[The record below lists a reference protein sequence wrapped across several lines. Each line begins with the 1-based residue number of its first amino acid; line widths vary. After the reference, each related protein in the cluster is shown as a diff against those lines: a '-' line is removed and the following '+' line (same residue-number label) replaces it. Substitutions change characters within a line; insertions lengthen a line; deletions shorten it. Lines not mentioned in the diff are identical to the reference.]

1 MVKVR
6 IPQPLQK
13 YVDNQTEVF
22 VDGKYVKEVLDML
35 IVNYPSL
42 KEKIYDENGNLRR
55 FINIY
60 VNDEDIR
67 FLSGEN
73 TSVKEGDVISIIPAI
88 AGGENVIR

>member
-13 YVDNQTEVF
+13 FVDNQTEILVN
-22 VDGKYVKEVLDML
+22 GKNVKDVLNAL
-35 IVNYPSL
+35 VKNYPDL
-42 KEKIYDENGNLRR
+42 KERIYDENGNLRK

-67 FLSGEN
+67 FLDREN
-73 TSVKEGDVISIIPAI
+73 TSVNDEDIISIIPAI
-88 AGGENVIR
+88 AGGEK